1 MLTEK
6 QAWARAAKLEENFGL
21 CYEID
26 WMTHRKAISPDMRLR
41 MLDRLETYARRR
53 DLNQEALFWPLDE
66 AGDRARVQFC
76 KRQIKALERRKNE
89 R

>member
-1 MLTEK
+1 MLTER

-26 WMTHRKAISPDMRLR
+26 WMAHMKAISPDMRLR
-41 MLDRLETYARRR
+41 MFDRLETYARRR
-53 DLNQEALFWPLDE
+53 GLNPEDVFWPLNE

-76 KRQIKALERRKNE
+76 RRQIKALERRKP
-89 R
+89 